1 MSVTLPN
8 LSTTRK
14 GVGLMLNIVV
24 VYGSLYVGG
33 SIVQYLAQLKNL
45 AIVGQSRGADD
56 AMQIIGET
64 RPHVV
69 IIDAE
74 LKDGL
79 GLEALQRIKQLE
91 LPPVVFMTA
100 ASLYSQYRTE
110 CMKQGADYYFQLPD
124 EIESLVN
131 TLSQL
136 ASLFSTV
143 DKKAKSEIENQKKN

>member
-1 MSVTLPN
+1 
-8 LSTTRK
+8 
-14 GVGLMLNIVV
+14 MLNIVV

-33 SIVQYLAQLKNL
+33 SIVHQLSQLKNL
-45 AIVGQSRGADD
+45 AIVGQSREGKDAVHMIGAL
-56 AMQIIGET
+56 

-74 LKDGL
+74 LKEGL
-79 GLEALQRIKQLE
+79 GLEVLQQTKQFE

-100 ASLYSQYRTE
+100 ASSFSQYRRE
-110 CMKQGADYYFQLPD
+110 CMRQGADYYFQLPD
-124 EIESLVN
+124 EIEGLVN

-143 DKKAKSEIENQKKN
+143 DKETKSEIENQKKNQKGIYQ